1 MPKNRLRLMQGA
13 ERDLLRTVGR
23 MHDLLE
29 HLLPHSADF
38 DAASRRLGDAEAESL
53 AVFPVLPKII
63 ASGES
68 RLDERSARLPT
79 YDDALG
85 YCPSTHPA
93 SALCL
98 SRQMT

>member
-1 MPKNRLRLMQGA
+1 MPKIRLRSMQGA
-13 ERDLLRTVGR
+13 ERDLLRTADR
-23 MHDLLE
+23 INDLE
-29 HLLPHSADF
+29 YLLPHSADL
-38 DAASRRLGDAEAESL
+38 DAASRRLGDAESESL
-53 AVFPVLPKII
+53 AVFSILPKII
-63 ASGES
+63 AGGAS

-79 YDDALG
+79 HDEAMG